1 MRLVL
6 IHYQSHDCVHQAK
19 DSARAIDW
27 REKRRPIEGM
37 AKRETTLTVKG
48 KGRKVEKVE
57 RAARD

>member
-1 MRLVL
+1 
-6 IHYQSHDCVHQAK
+6 VHQAK

-37 AKRETTLTVKG
+37 AKRETTLSVKG

-57 RAARD
+57 RAEKD